1 MSSYEFF
8 VTYQMPHAGLD
19 EWMKTPEVERKAA
32 EVTMQTAWSTWM
44 AAHANVVT
52 ETAGVGKPKRV
63 TATGIED
70 ARIEDARNDV
80 FVCGSTIT
88 RSGSGDVQRSSTLWY
103 SWQLDRSN
111 AY

>member
-1 MSSYEFF
+1 
-8 VTYQMPHAGLD
+8 
-19 EWMKTPEVERKAA
+19 
-32 EVTMQTAWSTWM
+32 M

-63 TATGIED
+63 TVTG
-70 ARIEDARNDV
+70 IEDARNDV
-80 FVCGSTIT
+80 FVYGSTIT

-103 SWQLDRSN
+103 SRQLDRSN